1 MRFNRLLAISSG
13 VKQINFDTIKT
24 ESSDNKMMKNMNKN
38 KVIVVGAG
46 MVGAAMAIKLAKQ
59 GNAVRL
65 IEKHL
70 INPSNIL
77 NSDAVDIR
85 VSAINR
91 FSENLLDELGAM
103 ALLKKTRLA
112 PYQQLE
118 AFERCGDNLLFD
130 CADINTTHLGHL
142 IENKLIQA
150 SLWQQFSQYN
160 IEVIEQANPITAIE
174 QTRDSITL
182 VYDKQT
188 YTADLVIA
196 ADGGQSQLRT
206 KANIGITGWQYQQH
220 CMGVLIKLDAPQQ
233 IKTWQQFTPTG
244 PLAFLPMQAPYANLI
259 WYDDANTLQTFKEL
273 SPQSLK
279 THILNKFPTLAGE
292 FEVQSHAIFPLARQH
307 ANKYSQGRL
316 VLVGDAAHTINPLAG
331 QGVNLGFQ
339 DVVAL
344 SNVLLNA
351 ADVGCPLKLKEY
363 ERERRKANLLMM
375 SMMDACYFGF
385 SNKITPLKWAR
396 SQFLKVANKTGPVK
410 NWVLKYAISGELD

>member
-1 MRFNRLLAISSG
+1 M
-13 VKQINFDTIKT
+13 T
-24 ESSDNKMMKNMNKN
+24 KN

-46 MVGAAMAIKLAKQ
+46 MVGAAMAIKLAQQ
-59 GNAVRL
+59 GKAVRI
-65 IEKHL
+65 IEKKL
-70 INPSNIL
+70 INPQQVLS
-77 NSDAVDIR
+77 SDQVDIR

-91 FSENLLDELGAM
+91 FSEKLLDELGAM
-103 ALLKKTRLA
+103 ALLKQSRLA

-118 AFERCGDNLLFD
+118 AFERGGDNLLFD

-142 IENKLIQA
+142 IENNLIQA
-150 SLWQQFSQYN
+150 SLWQQFEQYN
-160 IEVIEQANPITAIE
+160 IEVIEQAAPITSIE
-174 QTRDSITL
+174 QTSDAITL
-182 VYDKQT
+182 VYGDQT

-233 IKTWQQFTPTG
+233 VKTWQQFTPTG

-259 WYDDANTLQTFKEL
+259 WYNDANTLQSFKGL
-273 SPQSLK
+273 NPLQLK
-279 THILNKFPTLAGE
+279 THIVKKFPELAGD
-292 FEVQSHAIFPLARQH
+292 FTVLKHAVFPLARQH

-344 SNVLLNA
+344 AQVLLS
-351 ADVGCPLKLKEY
+351 ADDIGCPLKLNEY
-363 ERERRKANLLMM
+363 EKSRRKANLLMM

-385 SNKITPLKWAR
+385 SNQVAPLKWAR
-396 SQFLKVANKTGPVK
+396 SQFLKIANNAGPVK

>member
-1 MRFNRLLAISSG
+1 M
-13 VKQINFDTIKT
+13 T
-24 ESSDNKMMKNMNKN
+24 KN

-46 MVGAAMAIKLAKQ
+46 MVGAAMAIKLAQQ
-59 GNAVRL
+59 GKAVRI
-65 IEKHL
+65 IEKKL
-70 INPSNIL
+70 INPQQVLS
-77 NSDAVDIR
+77 SDQVDIR

-91 FSENLLDELGAM
+91 FSEKLLDELGAM
-103 ALLKKTRLA
+103 PLLKQSRLA

-118 AFERCGDNLLFD
+118 AFERGGDNLLFD

-142 IENKLIQA
+142 IENNLIQA
-150 SLWQQFSQYN
+150 SLWQQFEQYN
-160 IEVIEQANPITAIE
+160 IEVIEQATPITSIE
-174 QTRDSITL
+174 QTSDAITL
-182 VYDKQT
+182 VYGEQT

-196 ADGGQSQLRT
+196 ADGGQSQLRA

-233 IKTWQQFTPTG
+233 VKTWQQFTPTG

-259 WYDDANTLQTFKEL
+259 WYDDANTLQSFKGL
-273 SPQSLK
+273 NPLQLK
-279 THILNKFPTLAGE
+279 THIVKKFPELAGD
-292 FEVQSHAIFPLARQH
+292 FTVLKHAVFPLARQH

-344 SNVLLNA
+344 AQVLLS
-351 ADVGCPLKLKEY
+351 ADDIGCPLKLNEY
-363 ERERRKANLLMM
+363 EKSRRKANLLMM

-385 SNKITPLKWAR
+385 SNQIAPLKWAR
-396 SQFLKVANKTGPVK
+396 SQFLKIANNTGPLK
-410 NWVLKYAISGELD
+410 NWVLKYAISGELN

>member
-1 MRFNRLLAISSG
+1 M
-13 VKQINFDTIKT
+13 T
-24 ESSDNKMMKNMNKN
+24 KN

-46 MVGAAMAIKLAKQ
+46 MVGAAMAIKLAQQ
-59 GNAVRL
+59 GKAVRI
-65 IEKHL
+65 IEKKL
-70 INPSNIL
+70 INPQQVLS
-77 NSDAVDIR
+77 SDQVDIR

-91 FSENLLDELGAM
+91 FSEKLLDELGAM
-103 ALLKKTRLA
+103 PLLKQSRLA

-118 AFERCGDNLLFD
+118 AFERGGDNLLFD

-142 IENKLIQA
+142 IENNLIQA
-150 SLWQQFSQYN
+150 SLWQQFEQYN
-160 IEVIEQANPITAIE
+160 IEVIEQAAPITSIE
-174 QTRDSITL
+174 QTSDAITL
-182 VYDKQT
+182 VYGDQT

-233 IKTWQQFTPTG
+233 VKTWQQFTPTG

-259 WYDDANTLQTFKEL
+259 WYNDANTLQSFKGL
-273 SPQSLK
+273 NPLQLK
-279 THILNKFPTLAGE
+279 THIVKKFPELAGD
-292 FEVQSHAIFPLARQH
+292 FTVLKHAVFPLARQH

-344 SNVLLNA
+344 AQVLLS
-351 ADVGCPLKLKEY
+351 ADDIGCPLKLNEY
-363 ERERRKANLLMM
+363 EKSRRKANLLMM

-385 SNKITPLKWAR
+385 SNQIAPLKWAR
-396 SQFLKVANKTGPVK
+396 SQFLKIANNTGPVK
-410 NWVLKYAISGELD
+410 NWVLKYAISGELN